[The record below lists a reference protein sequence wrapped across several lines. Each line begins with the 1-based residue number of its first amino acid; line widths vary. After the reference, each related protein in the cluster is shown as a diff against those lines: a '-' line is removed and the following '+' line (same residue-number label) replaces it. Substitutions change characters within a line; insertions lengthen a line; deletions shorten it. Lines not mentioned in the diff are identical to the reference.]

1 MPVTENIRY
10 KHIWSPQGGR
20 KSDMIS
26 YDLWN
31 SLDYGPAVVQRNC
44 AQSVNWKADRLALLP
59 YNTPFSRFRFL
70 CLWLG
75 MGRGCNSD
83 QACAISQTIFKSGD
97 WGSDLTA
104 ISHLANNREPYK
116 CIFVVPDQP
125 WRQLTLDS
133 HLAVIYFHCAK
144 LGGNE
149 RCVIGFSL

>member
-10 KHIWSPQGGR
+10 KLIWSPQGGR

-31 SLDYGPAVVQRNC
+31 SLDYGPAIVQKLCTVSELKGRQ
-44 AQSVNWKADRLALLP
+44 AGTSALQYTISSL
-59 YNTPFSRFRFL
+59 FWFL

-75 MGRGCNSD
+75 MGRGCNSN
-83 QACAISQTIFKSGD
+83 QACAIGQTIFKSGD
-97 WGSDLTA
+97 LGSDLTV

-133 HLAVIYFHCAK
+133 HLAVICFHCAIP
-144 LGGNE
+144 GGNE
-149 RCVIGFSL
+149 RWVIGFSL